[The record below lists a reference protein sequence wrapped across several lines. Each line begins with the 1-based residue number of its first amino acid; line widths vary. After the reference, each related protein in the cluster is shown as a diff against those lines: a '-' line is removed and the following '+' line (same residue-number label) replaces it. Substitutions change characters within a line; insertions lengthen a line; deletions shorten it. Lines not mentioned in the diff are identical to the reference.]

1 MENCLGLGQFFI
13 ALGYFPGGIIC
24 LVRLLESFVQFRD
37 TFVQISLGF
46 VQILNSFVDF
56 LSGFVQLDNI
66 WKSPPLES
74 EENILFLNPHLLKL
88 PFLKKTGPANWSCP
102 HNLIFE
108 LSL

>member
-1 MENCLGLGQFFI
+1 MGQFFI
-13 ALGYFPGGIIC
+13 ALDYFPGGIIC

-74 EENILFLNPHLLKL
+74 EENILFLNPPPIEITFFKKNRTSELVLLHK
-88 PFLKKTGPANWSCP
+88 
-102 HNLIFE
+102 LIFE
-108 LSL
+108 

>member
-1 MENCLGLGQFFI
+1 LMENCLGLGQFFI
-13 ALGYFPGGIIC
+13 ALDYFPGGIIC

-66 WKSPPLES
+66 WKYPPFRIQGKYTFFESP
-74 EENILFLNPHLLKL
+74 
-88 PFLKKTGPANWSCP
+88 TY
-102 HNLIFE
+102 
-108 LSL
+108 